1 MKKISKI
8 CLAIS
13 MGLLE
18 AKWTLV
24 KSRLNDVGVE
34 CIVFSNESNEGF
46 LVTKGIDR
54 LDAET
59 YVSLKSL
66 SQMMGRHN
74 RLARMLMK

>member
-66 SQMMGRHN
+66 SKMMGRHN